1 MTDPR
6 RPMDFARAVDAAAGR
21 KLHARRRQQ
30 RSVLSGLGVAG
41 LVGWSVVIP
50 TVLGAGLGRW
60 LDQRNPGGRSF
71 TLALLVAG
79 LCLGC
84 MNAWHWIAREAAQ
97 TVLDEDSAT
106 DAIHDE
112 HKAVPRDR

>member
-1 MTDPR
+1 
-6 RPMDFARAVDAAAGR
+6 
-21 KLHARRRQQ
+21 
-30 RSVLSGLGVAG
+30 
-41 LVGWSVVIP
+41 
-50 TVLGAGLGRW
+50 AGLGRW

-97 TVLDEDSAT
+97 TALDEDSAT